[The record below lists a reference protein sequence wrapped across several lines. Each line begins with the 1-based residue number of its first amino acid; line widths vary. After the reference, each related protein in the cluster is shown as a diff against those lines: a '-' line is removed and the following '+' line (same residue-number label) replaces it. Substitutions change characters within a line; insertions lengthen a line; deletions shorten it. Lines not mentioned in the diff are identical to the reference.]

1 MQPLASAHDQGRWA
15 TAAVEGERTL
25 PPSSIRTQLA
35 ACRICD
41 CTESAACTGGC
52 WWVDDPEALGRLCSA
67 CLPLVLVAMPSA
79 ET

>member
-1 MQPLASAHDQGRWA
+1 MRA
-15 TAAVEGERTL
+15 RTL
-25 PPSSIRTQLA
+25 STGHGRRVAGQICPSRSVDA

-67 CLPLVLVAMPSA
+67 CLPLVLVAPPMPSA
-79 ET
+79 AAET